1 MGGRQAGLTQ
11 RPPSWTLHAPT
22 LTGRQKRLAL
32 CSASSPRWT
41 PTVPDP
47 ETYKACSP
55 SRRLGMG
62 SGGTESGFSG

>member
-11 RPPSWTLHAPT
+11 RPH
-22 LTGRQKRLAL
+22 LAL
-32 CSASSPRWT
+32 FSACSPRWA

-55 SRRLGMG
+55 SRRLGVG
-62 SGGTESGFSG
+62 SAGVESSFSG